1 MRHFCEN
8 SLLICINGFAFAVAI
23 ALTKKT
29 LIKSN
34 VTMEISHKRE
44 RGELSLAKSICNA
57 SELEELKLPYQPK
70 KYCKFNLLKK

>member
-1 MRHFCEN
+1 MSQFSFSAFSFCDAMRHFCEN

-34 VTMEISHKRE
+34 VTMEIS
-44 RGELSLAKSICNA
+44 
-57 SELEELKLPYQPK
+57 
-70 KYCKFNLLKK
+70 